1 MRIFAGAAGALLLAS
16 CSKPIDLPTH
26 EFQVP
31 APATWQ
37 GAEVEPNA
45 PSPEWWTYFE
55 DERLDAL
62 ILKALSC
69 NQNLQA
75 AAARID
81 TAMEERIMAEAGKLP
96 TLNLG
101 ANRLRQRQNFVGLPF
116 PGLSD
121 RVLSNTFSNA
131 GLSFN
136 VDWEPDVWKRVSAQ
150 KLAGDA
156 TVHQRM
162 ADRHSAMLS
171 LSGQAAKAWFAA
183 VEARRQIALAEELMD
198 NARVTSRRTRQRYKF
213 GSRSPVD
220 VRVAEAEVARSV
232 SVIRQRQQLRD
243 TFVRQLEML
252 ACEYPAGDLAV
263 ASKLPDL
270 KSRVPAGLPSELVHR
285 RPDLMA
291 AEQALVAADARIV
304 QAKAALRPSFSLT
317 TAAGTSS
324 NTLLDLVNPGL
335 RVWNL
340 AAGLAMPLFN
350 AGSLKANVRATES
363 RAREAAASY
372 ENRIWTAYL
381 EVETAL
387 STEGTLLEQERALQ
401 DALASTHQA
410 IKLAEKRYAAGLA
423 DIFTVLS
430 LKRTALQTESTMLGL
445 RRTRIDNRI
454 DLHLALGGGFG
465 DGPDR
470 PRQPGANP

>member
-1 MRIFAGAAGALLLAS
+1 MRIFPAAAGALLLAS
-16 CSKPIDLPTH
+16 CSEPINLPTH

-31 APATWQ
+31 APPAWQ
-37 GAEVEPNA
+37 GAEVTPNA
-45 PSPEWWTYFE
+45 PAPEWWTYFE

-62 ILKALSC
+62 VRKALSC
-69 NQNLQA
+69 NQSLAA

-81 TAMEERIMAEAGKLP
+81 TAMEERVMAKAGKLP
-96 TLNLG
+96 ALNLG

-150 KLAGDA
+150 TLASEA
-156 TVHQRM
+156 TIQQRV
-162 ADRHSAMLS
+162 ADRQSAMLS

-183 VEARRQIALAEELMD
+183 VEARRQIALAEALLE
-198 NARVTSRRTRQRYKF
+198 NARVTSTRTQQRYKF

-232 SVIRQRQQLRD
+232 SVIRQREQLRD
-243 TFVRQLEML
+243 SFIRQLEML
-252 ACEYPAGDLAV
+252 ACEYPAGDFAV
-263 ASKLPDL
+263 TSELPDFNL
-270 KSRVPAGLPSELVHR
+270 RVPAGLPSELVHR
-285 RPDLMA
+285 RPDLIA

-304 QAKAALRPSFSLT
+304 QAKASLRPSFSLT

-350 AGSLKANVRATES
+350 AGSLKANVRATEA
-363 RAREAAASY
+363 RAREAAANY
-372 ENRIWTAYL
+372 ENRVRTAYL

-387 STEGTLLEQERALQ
+387 SAEGTLLEQEHALQ
-401 DALASTHQA
+401 DALDSTRLA

-423 DIFTVLS
+423 DIFAVLS

-445 RRTRIDNRI
+445 RRIRIDNRI
-454 DLHLALGGGFG
+454 DLHLALGGGFT
-465 DGPDR
+465 DGKGPSQQSTAT
-470 PRQPGANP
+470 P

>member
-1 MRIFAGAAGALLLAS
+1 MRFLPAATGALLLAS

-26 EFQVP
+26 ELKIP
-31 APATWQ
+31 APAAWQ
-37 GAEVEPNA
+37 GADVEPNA
-45 PSPEWWTYFE
+45 PAPEWWTYFD
-55 DERLDAL
+55 DERLDSL
-62 ILKALSC
+62 IRKALNC

-96 TLNLG
+96 ALSLG

-116 PGLSD
+116 PGLAD

-150 KLAGDA
+150 EVASDA
-156 TVHQRM
+156 TVHQRV
-162 ADRHSAMLS
+162 ADQQSAMLS

-183 VEARRQIALAEELMD
+183 VEARRQITLAEELLE
-198 NARVTSRRTRQRYKF
+198 NARITSTRTRQRYRF

-220 VRVAEAEVARSV
+220 VRVAEAEIARSG
-232 SVIRQRQQLRD
+232 SLIRQREQLRG

-252 ACEYPAGDLAV
+252 VCEYPAGKLAV
-263 ASKLPDL
+263 TSELPDL
-270 KSRVPAGLPSELVHR
+270 ELRVPAGLPSELVHR
-285 RPDLMA
+285 RPDLIA
-291 AEQALVAADARIV
+291 AERALVAADARIV
-304 QAKAALRPSFSLT
+304 QARASLRPSFSLT
-317 TAAGTSS
+317 SAAGTSS

-363 RAREAAASY
+363 RAREAAANY

-387 STEGTLLEQERALQ
+387 SAEGALLEQERALQ

-445 RRTRIDNRI
+445 RRTRIENRI
-454 DLHLALGGGFG
+454 DLHLALGGGFSG
-465 DGPDR
+465 GPDR
-470 PRQPGANP
+470 SRQSSATP